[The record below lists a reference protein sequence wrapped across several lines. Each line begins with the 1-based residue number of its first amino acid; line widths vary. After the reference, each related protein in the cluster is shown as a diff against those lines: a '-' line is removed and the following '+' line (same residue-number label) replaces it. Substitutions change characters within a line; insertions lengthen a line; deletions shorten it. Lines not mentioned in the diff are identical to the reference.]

1 MVQSW
6 IKMRRVTNNFLKT
19 RLQFFANKTPTLCNT
34 WGKMLRLEV
43 QFYCSSNCYSRYC
56 SAAAPWLYTSIRLLY
71 ETKVSHYEWVV
82 LTILTRSM
90 VMYCLSS
97 TLAFP
102 LESNDR
108 RCRGRQTPV
117 RRRSLYDPSTTTTI
131 AARYYQH
138 HHHYYITQWSII
150 KWKCEIC
157 QIS

>member
-1 MVQSW
+1 
-6 IKMRRVTNNFLKT
+6 MRRVTNNFMKT

-43 QFYCSSNCYSRYC
+43 QFYCSSNCSYSRYC

-102 LESNDR
+102 LESVASSTGARDR
-108 RCRGRQTPV
+108 RCRGRTPTNAGSTV
-117 RRRSLYDPSTTTTI
+117 GTLRRRRRRTAAPLSPPVLEFNSDMNTPS
-131 AARYYQH
+131 QVL
-138 HHHYYITQWSII
+138 
-150 KWKCEIC
+150 
-157 QIS
+157 